1 MSEPVADLAS
11 LSEELLARA
20 ADAKSGRAT
29 HVFRAAPDGVLS
41 QVLLVLLA
49 GRELS
54 EHENPGEAFLQV
66 LRGRVRLTAGDREW
80 SLGKDGHVA
89 IPQRRHAL
97 VAEEDSVV
105 LLTVARAGSQ

>member
-1 MSEPVADLAS
+1 MCSVPPPE
-11 LSEELLARA
+11 
-20 ADAKSGRAT
+20 
-29 HVFRAAPDGVLS
+29 GVLS

-66 LRGRVRLTAGDREW
+66 LRGRVRLSAGDREW
-80 SLGKDGHVA
+80 TLGQDGHVT

-97 VAEEDSVV
+97 TADEDSIV
-105 LLTVARAGSQ
+105 LLTVARVGQR